1 MKNNGFTL
9 IELLAVI
16 IVISAIFSIVAIT
29 VGSIIDDSESSLSEV
44 QKKSIENAAKTYYVE
59 EGMDEDKRCID
70 LSALIDKGYIKSSEV
85 EDPKTKNT
93 MNGSV
98 RISMNNDKYTYSY
111 NDKSCPVCISVTFPT
126 LGNIPEGAYVY
137 GDEYTCEVGDN
148 YTNTFFVLDSVGNKV
163 SLLMKENFIDSY
175 VPDSLAWCTD
185 GNEDNTTCKNINSTG
200 SNAPEGK
207 DYLGH
212 IKSIFNKSGVE
223 VSFPTALQI
232 ANAGGEVF
240 DGTNSVE
247 TLLTWEFANVSTSS
261 IPYGYWTATPK
272 ASASNNAWG
281 VYAYGYMRDNKA
293 SYSNLLGVRPVITLD
308 KSLMD

>member
-98 RISMNNDKYTYSY
+98 RISMNNDK
-111 NDKSCPVCISVTFPT
+111 
-126 LGNIPEGAYVY
+126 
-137 GDEYTCEVGDN
+137 
-148 YTNTFFVLDSVGNKV
+148 
-163 SLLMKENFIDSY
+163 
-175 VPDSLAWCTD
+175 
-185 GNEDNTTCKNINSTG
+185 
-200 SNAPEGK
+200 
-207 DYLGH
+207 
-212 IKSIFNKSGVE
+212 
-223 VSFPTALQI
+223 
-232 ANAGGEVF
+232 
-240 DGTNSVE
+240 
-247 TLLTWEFANVSTSS
+247 
-261 IPYGYWTATPK
+261 
-272 ASASNNAWG
+272 
-281 VYAYGYMRDNKA
+281 
-293 SYSNLLGVRPVITLD
+293 
-308 KSLMD
+308 